1 MHGNEYR
8 EGEVVP
14 AVTDI
19 EFGLDTF
26 GGVTQDAAGDPV
38 PHPQVIRDIIDE
50 AVLADRVGL
59 DFFGVGEHH
68 RPDFAVSSPE
78 MVLAAI
84 ASRTDRIRLGSAVT
98 VLSSDDPVR
107 VFERFSTLDAVS
119 NGRAEIVAG
128 RGSFIESFPL
138 FGFDLRQYEE
148 LFEERLDLLSQL
160 LKEEPVTWQGST
172 RAALTDQRVFPTT
185 AAGIPT
191 WVGVGG
197 SPESVVRTARY
208 NFGLFLAIIGGPAA
222 RFAPYIDLFDRA
234 QDQFGVERRPVAV
247 HSPGLVAETDEKARA
262 LTHDGWLAMRT
273 RMGQERGWGP
283 PAVGDFEREIEGG
296 ALYIGSPE
304 TVARKIAATLKTLSI
319 DRFDLKY
326 DQSKV
331 GHDTMMRS
339 IELYGEKVVP
349 MVKDMIA

>member
-1 MHGNEYR
+1 MTG
-8 EGEVVP
+8 
-14 AVTDI
+14 I
-19 EFGLDTF
+19 QFGLDTF
-26 GGVTQDAAGDPV
+26 GGVTTDADGESV
-38 PHPQVIRDIIDE
+38 PHPQVIRDIVDE
-50 AVLADRVGL
+50 AVLADSVGL
-59 DFFGVGEHH
+59 DFFGLGEHH

-78 MVLAAI
+78 VVLSAI
-84 ASRTDRIRLGSAVT
+84 AARTDRIRLGSAVT

-138 FGFDLRQYEE
+138 FGYDLRQYEE

-172 RAALTDQRVFPTT
+172 RAALENQRVFPTT
-185 AAGIPT
+185 ADGIPT

-197 SPESVVRTARY
+197 SPDSVVRTARY

-222 RFAPYIDLFDRA
+222 RFAPYIDLFTRA
-234 QDQFGVERRPVAV
+234 QDQFGVPHQPVAV
-247 HSPGLVAETDEKARA
+247 HSPGLVAETDEQARA

-273 RMGQERGWGP
+273 RLGQERGWP
-283 PAVGDFEREIEGG
+283 APAVGDFEREIEGG
-296 ALYIGSPE
+296 ALYVGSPE
-304 TVARKIAATLKTLSI
+304 TVARKIVGTLRTLDV

-326 DQSKV
+326 DQNAV
-331 GHDTMMRS
+331 THQTMMDS
-339 IELYGEKVVP
+339 IALYGEKVVP
-349 MVKDMIA
+349 LVKDMLG

>member
-1 MHGNEYR
+1 MTG
-8 EGEVVP
+8 
-14 AVTDI
+14 I
-19 EFGLDTF
+19 QFGLDTF
-26 GGVTQDAAGDPV
+26 GGVTTDADGESV
-38 PHPQVIRDIIDE
+38 PHPQVIRDIVDE
-50 AVLADRVGL
+50 AVLADSVGL
-59 DFFGVGEHH
+59 DFFGLGEHH

-78 MVLAAI
+78 VVLSAI
-84 ASRTDRIRLGSAVT
+84 AARTDRIRLGSAVT

-138 FGFDLRQYEE
+138 FGYDLRQYEE

-172 RAALTDQRVFPTT
+172 RAALENQRVFPTT
-185 AAGIPT
+185 ANGIPT

-197 SPESVVRTARY
+197 SPDSVVRTARY

-222 RFAPYIDLFDRA
+222 RFAPYIDLFTRA
-234 QDQFGVERRPVAV
+234 QDQFGVPHQPVAV
-247 HSPGLVAETDEKARA
+247 HSPGLVAETDEQARA

-273 RMGQERGWGP
+273 RLGQERGWP
-283 PAVGDFEREIEGG
+283 APAVGDFEREIEGG
-296 ALYIGSPE
+296 ALYVGSPE
-304 TVARKIAATLKTLSI
+304 TVARKIVGTLRTLDV

-326 DQSKV
+326 DQNAV
-331 GHDTMMRS
+331 THQTMMDS
-339 IELYGEKVVP
+339 IALYGEKVVP
-349 MVKDMIA
+349 LVKDMLG

>member
-1 MHGNEYR
+1 M
-8 EGEVVP
+8 
-14 AVTDI
+14 TDI

-26 GGVTQDAAGDPV
+26 GGVTHDAEGNPV
-38 PHPQVIRDIIDE
+38 PHPQVVRDLIEE
-50 AVLADRVGL
+50 AVLADGLGL
-59 DFFGVGEHH
+59 DFFGLGEHH

-78 MVLAAI
+78 VVLSAI
-84 ASRTDRIRLGSAVT
+84 AARTERIRLGSAVT

-160 LKEEPVTWQGST
+160 LKEEPVTWQGNT
-172 RAALTDQRVFPTT
+172 RAALENQRVFPTT
-185 AAGIPT
+185 ANGLRT

-197 SPESVVRTARY
+197 SPDSVVRTARY

-222 RFAPYIDLFDRA
+222 RFAPYIDLFERA
-234 QDQFGVERRPVAV
+234 QDQFGVEHKPVAL

-273 RMGQERGWGP
+273 RMGQERGWAP
-283 PAVGDFEREIEGG
+283 PAVGDFEREIESG

-304 TVARKIAATLKTLSI
+304 TVARKIVATLNTLRVN
-319 DRFDLKY
+319 RFDFKY
-326 DQSKV
+326 DQSMIT
-331 GHDTMMRS
+331 HQTMLDS
-339 IELYGEKVVP
+339 IGLYGEKVVP
-349 MVKDMIA
+349 MVKDMLA

>member
-1 MHGNEYR
+1 MTG
-8 EGEVVP
+8 
-14 AVTDI
+14 I
-19 EFGLDTF
+19 QFGLDTF
-26 GGVTQDAAGDPV
+26 GGVTTDADGESV
-38 PHPQVIRDIIDE
+38 PHPQVIRDIVDE
-50 AVLADRVGL
+50 AVLADSVGL
-59 DFFGVGEHH
+59 DFFGLGEHH

-78 MVLAAI
+78 VVLSAI
-84 ASRTDRIRLGSAVT
+84 AARTDRIRLGSAVT

-160 LKEEPVTWQGST
+160 LREEPVTWQGST
-172 RAALTDQRVFPTT
+172 RAALENQRVFPTT
-185 AAGIPT
+185 ADGIPT

-197 SPESVVRTARY
+197 SPDSVVRTARY

-222 RFAPYIDLFDRA
+222 RFASYIDLFTRA
-234 QDQFGVERRPVAV
+234 QDQFGVPHQPVAV
-247 HSPGLVAETDEKARA
+247 HSPGLVAETDEQARA

-273 RMGQERGWGP
+273 RLGQERGWP
-283 PAVGDFEREIEGG
+283 APAVGDFEREIEGG
-296 ALYIGSPE
+296 ALYVGSPE
-304 TVARKIAATLKTLSI
+304 TVARKIVGTLRTLDV

-326 DQSKV
+326 DQNAV
-331 GHDTMMRS
+331 THQTMMDS
-339 IELYGEKVVP
+339 IALYGEKVVP
-349 MVKDMIA
+349 LVKDMLG

>member
-1 MHGNEYR
+1 M
-8 EGEVVP
+8 
-14 AVTDI
+14 TDI

-26 GGVTQDAAGDPV
+26 GGVTHDAEGNPV
-38 PHPQVIRDIIDE
+38 PHPQVVRDLIEE
-50 AVLADRVGL
+50 AVLADGLGL
-59 DFFGVGEHH
+59 DFFGLGEHH

-78 MVLAAI
+78 VVLSAI
-84 ASRTDRIRLGSAVT
+84 AARTERIRLGSAVT

-119 NGRAEIVAG
+119 NCRAEIVAG

-160 LKEEPVTWQGST
+160 LKEEPVTWQGNT
-172 RAALTDQRVFPTT
+172 RAALENQRVFPTT
-185 AAGIPT
+185 ANGLRT

-197 SPESVVRTARY
+197 SPDSVVRTARY

-222 RFAPYIDLFDRA
+222 RFAPYIDLFERA
-234 QDQFGVERRPVAV
+234 QDQFGVEHKPVAV

-273 RMGQERGWGP
+273 RMGQERGWAP
-283 PAVGDFEREIEGG
+283 PAVGDFEREIESG

-304 TVARKIAATLKTLSI
+304 TVARKIVATLNTLRVN
-319 DRFDLKY
+319 RFDFKY
-326 DQSKV
+326 DQSMIT
-331 GHDTMMRS
+331 HQTMLDS
-339 IELYGEKVVP
+339 IGLYGEKVVP
-349 MVKDMIA
+349 MVKDMLG

>member
-1 MHGNEYR
+1 M
-8 EGEVVP
+8 
-14 AVTDI
+14 VTDI

-26 GGVTQDAAGDPV
+26 GGVTNDAAGDPV

-78 MVLAAI
+78 MVLSAI
-84 ASRTDRIRLGSAVT
+84 ASRTERIRLGSAVT

-128 RGSFIESFPL
+128 RGSFTESFPL

-160 LKEEPVTWQGST
+160 LREEPVTWQGST
-172 RAALTDQRVFPTT
+172 RAALKDQRVFPATT
-185 AAGIPT
+185 GGLRT

-197 SPESVVRTARY
+197 SPDSVVRTARY

-222 RFAPYIDLFDRA
+222 RFAPYIDLFERA
-234 QDQFGVERRPVAV
+234 QDQYGVGHKPVAV
-247 HSPGLVAETDEKARA
+247 HSPGLVAETDEQARA

-273 RMGQERGWGP
+273 RMGKERGWAP

-304 TVARKIAATLKTLSI
+304 TVAHKIVATLGSLRVN
-319 DRFDLKY
+319 RFDLKY
-326 DQSKV
+326 DQSQIS
-331 GHDTMMRS
+331 HETMMQS
-339 IELYGEKVVP
+339 IGLYGEKVVP
-349 MVKDMIA
+349 MVKDMLN

>member
-1 MHGNEYR
+1 MSM
-8 EGEVVP
+8 
-14 AVTDI
+14 TDI

-26 GGVTQDAAGDPV
+26 GGVTHDAEGNPV
-38 PHPQVIRDIIDE
+38 QHPQVVRDLIEE
-50 AVLADRVGL
+50 AVLADGLGL
-59 DFFGVGEHH
+59 DFFGLGEHH

-78 MVLAAI
+78 VVLSAI
-84 ASRTDRIRLGSAVT
+84 AARTERIRLGSAVT

-160 LKEEPVTWQGST
+160 LKEEPVTWQGNT
-172 RAALTDQRVFPTT
+172 RAALENQRVFPTT
-185 AAGIPT
+185 ANGLRT

-197 SPESVVRTARY
+197 SPDSVVRTARY

-222 RFAPYIDLFDRA
+222 RFAPYIDLFERA
-234 QDQFGVERRPVAV
+234 QDQFGVEHKPVAV

-262 LTHDGWLAMRT
+262 LTYDGWLAMRT
-273 RMGQERGWGP
+273 RMGKERGWAP
-283 PAVGDFEREIEGG
+283 PAVGDFEREIESG

-304 TVARKIAATLKTLSI
+304 TVARKIVATLNTLRVN
-319 DRFDLKY
+319 RFDFKY
-326 DQSKV
+326 DQSMIT
-331 GHDTMMRS
+331 HQTMLDS
-339 IELYGEKVVP
+339 IGLYGEKVVP
-349 MVKDMIA
+349 MVKDMLG

>member
-1 MHGNEYR
+1 M
-8 EGEVVP
+8 
-14 AVTDI
+14 TDI

-26 GGVTQDAAGDPV
+26 GGVTIGADGQAV

-50 AVLADRVGL
+50 AVLADGVGL
-59 DFFGVGEHH
+59 DFFGLGEHH

-78 MVLAAI
+78 VVLSAI
-84 ASRTDRIRLGSAVT
+84 AARTERIRLGSAVT

-160 LKEEPVTWQGST
+160 LTERPVTWHGNT
-172 RAALTDQRVFPTT
+172 RASLENQRVFPTT
-185 AAGIPT
+185 ANGIRT

-197 SPESVVRTARY
+197 SPDSVVRTARH
-208 NFGLFLAIIGGPAA
+208 NLGLFLAIIGGPAA
-222 RFAPYIDLFDRA
+222 RFAPYIDLFVRA
-234 QDQFGVERRPVAV
+234 QDQFGVPHQPVAV
-247 HSPGLVAETDEKARA
+247 HSPGLVAETDERARV
-262 LTHDGWLAMRT
+262 LTHDGWLTMRT
-273 RMGQERGWGP
+273 RLGQERGWPP
-283 PAVGDFEREIEGG
+283 PAAGDFEREIEGG
-296 ALYIGSPE
+296 ALYVGSPE
-304 TVARKIAATLKTLSI
+304 TVARKIAATLRTLGV

-326 DQSKV
+326 DQSGV
-331 GHDTMMRS
+331 SHATMMDS
-339 IELYGEKVVP
+339 IGLYGEEVVP
-349 MVKDMIA
+349 MVKDMLS

>member
-1 MHGNEYR
+1 MTG
-8 EGEVVP
+8 
-14 AVTDI
+14 I
-19 EFGLDTF
+19 QFGLDTF
-26 GGVTQDAAGDPV
+26 GGVTTDADGESV
-38 PHPQVIRDIIDE
+38 PHPQVIRDIVDE
-50 AVLADRVGL
+50 AVLADSVGL
-59 DFFGVGEHH
+59 DFFGLGEHH

-78 MVLAAI
+78 VVLSAI
-84 ASRTDRIRLGSAVT
+84 AARTDRIRLGSAVT

-172 RAALTDQRVFPTT
+172 RAALENQRVFPTT
-185 AAGIPT
+185 ANGIPT

-197 SPESVVRTARY
+197 SPDSVVRTARY

-222 RFAPYIDLFDRA
+222 RFAPYIDLFTRA
-234 QDQFGVERRPVAV
+234 QDQFGVPHQPVAV
-247 HSPGLVAETDEKARA
+247 HSPGLVAETDEQARA

-273 RMGQERGWGP
+273 RLGQERGWP
-283 PAVGDFEREIEGG
+283 APAVGDFEREIEGG
-296 ALYIGSPE
+296 ALYVGSPE
-304 TVARKIAATLKTLSI
+304 TVARKIVGTLRTLDV

-326 DQSKV
+326 DQNAV
-331 GHDTMMRS
+331 THQTMMDS
-339 IELYGEKVVP
+339 IALYGEKVVP
-349 MVKDMIA
+349 LVKDMLG

>member
-1 MHGNEYR
+1 M
-8 EGEVVP
+8 
-14 AVTDI
+14 TDI

-26 GGVTQDAAGDPV
+26 GGVTHDAEGNAV
-38 PHPQVIRDIIDE
+38 PHPQVVRDLIEE
-50 AVLADRVGL
+50 AVLADDLGL
-59 DFFGVGEHH
+59 DFFGLGEHH

-78 MVLAAI
+78 VVLSAI
-84 ASRTDRIRLGSAVT
+84 AARTERIRLGSAVT

-160 LKEEPVTWQGST
+160 LKEEPVTWQGNT
-172 RAALTDQRVFPTT
+172 RAALENQRVFPTT
-185 AAGIPT
+185 ANGLRT

-197 SPESVVRTARY
+197 SPDSVVRTARY

-222 RFAPYIDLFDRA
+222 RFAPYIDLFERA
-234 QDQFGVERRPVAV
+234 QDQFGVEHKPVAV

-262 LTHDGWLAMRT
+262 LTYDGWLAMRT
-273 RMGQERGWGP
+273 RMGKERGWAP
-283 PAVGDFEREIEGG
+283 PAVGDFEREIESG

-304 TVARKIAATLKTLSI
+304 TVARKIVATLNTLRVN
-319 DRFDLKY
+319 RFDFKY
-326 DQSKV
+326 DQSMIT
-331 GHDTMMRS
+331 HQTMLDS
-339 IELYGEKVVP
+339 IGLYGEKVVP
-349 MVKDMIA
+349 MVKDMLG

>member
-1 MHGNEYR
+1 M
-8 EGEVVP
+8 
-14 AVTDI
+14 TDI

-26 GGVTQDAAGDPV
+26 GGVTHDAEGNPV
-38 PHPQVIRDIIDE
+38 PHPQVVRDLIEE
-50 AVLADRVGL
+50 AVLADGLGL
-59 DFFGVGEHH
+59 DFFGLGEHH

-78 MVLAAI
+78 VVLSAI
-84 ASRTDRIRLGSAVT
+84 AARTERIRLGSAVT

-160 LKEEPVTWQGST
+160 LKEEPVTWQGNT
-172 RAALTDQRVFPTT
+172 RAALENQRVFPTT
-185 AAGIPT
+185 ANGLRT

-197 SPESVVRTARY
+197 SPDSVVRTARY

-222 RFAPYIDLFDRA
+222 RFAPYIDLFERA
-234 QDQFGVERRPVAV
+234 QDQFGVEHKPVAV

-262 LTHDGWLAMRT
+262 LTYDGWLAMRT
-273 RMGQERGWGP
+273 RMGQERGWAP
-283 PAVGDFEREIEGG
+283 PAVGDFEREIESG

-304 TVARKIAATLKTLSI
+304 TVARKIVATLNTLRVN
-319 DRFDLKY
+319 RFDFKY
-326 DQSKV
+326 DQSMIT
-331 GHDTMMRS
+331 HQTMLDS
-339 IELYGEKVVP
+339 IGLYGEKVVP
-349 MVKDMIA
+349 MVKDMLG

>member
-1 MHGNEYR
+1 M
-8 EGEVVP
+8 
-14 AVTDI
+14 TDI

-26 GGVTQDAAGDPV
+26 GGVTEDADGEAV
-38 PHPQVIRDIIDE
+38 PHPQVIRDIIEE
-50 AVLADRVGL
+50 AELADRAGL
-59 DFFGVGEHH
+59 DFFGLGEHH

-78 MVLAAI
+78 IVLSAI
-84 ASRTDRIRLGSAVT
+84 AARTEHIRLGSAVT

-119 NGRAEIVAG
+119 SGRAEIVAG
-128 RGSFIESFPL
+128 RGSFVESFPL

-148 LFEERLDLLSQL
+148 LFEERLHLLSLL

-172 RAALTDQRVFPTT
+172 RPPLENQRVFPTT
-185 AAGIPT
+185 ANGLRT

-197 SPESVVRTARY
+197 SPDSVVRTARY

-222 RFAPYIDLFDRA
+222 RFAPYIDLFTRA
-234 QDQFGVERRPVAV
+234 QDQFGVPHQPVAV
-247 HSPGLVAETDEKARA
+247 HSPGLVAETDEQARA

-273 RMGQERGWGP
+273 RLGQERGWPP

-296 ALYIGSPE
+296 ALYIGSAE
-304 TVARKIAATLKTLSI
+304 TVARKIVGTLRTLDV

-326 DQSKV
+326 DQS
-331 GHDTMMRS
+331 GITHATMLDS
-339 IELYGEKVVP
+339 IGLYGEKVVP
-349 MVKDMIA
+349 MVKDMLA

>member
-1 MHGNEYR
+1 M
-8 EGEVVP
+8 
-14 AVTDI
+14 TDI

-26 GGVTQDAAGDPV
+26 GGVTEDADGEAV
-38 PHPQVIRDIIDE
+38 PHPQVIRDIIEE
-50 AVLADRVGL
+50 AELADRAGL
-59 DFFGVGEHH
+59 DFFGLGEHH

-78 MVLAAI
+78 IVLSAI
-84 ASRTDRIRLGSAVT
+84 AARTEHIRLGSAVT

-119 NGRAEIVAG
+119 SGRAEIVAG
-128 RGSFIESFPL
+128 RGSFVESFPL

-148 LFEERLDLLSQL
+148 LFEERLDLLSLL

-172 RAALTDQRVFPTT
+172 RPPLENQRVFPTT
-185 AAGIPT
+185 ANGLRT

-197 SPESVVRTARY
+197 SPDSVVRTARY

-222 RFAPYIDLFDRA
+222 RFAPYIDLFTRA
-234 QDQFGVERRPVAV
+234 QDQFGVPHQPVAV
-247 HSPGLVAETDEKARA
+247 HSPGLVAETDEQARA

-273 RMGQERGWGP
+273 RLGQERGWPP

-296 ALYIGSPE
+296 ALYIGSAE
-304 TVARKIAATLKTLSI
+304 TVARKIVGTLRTLDV

-326 DQSKV
+326 DQS
-331 GHDTMMRS
+331 GITHATMLDS
-339 IELYGEKVVP
+339 IGLYGEKVVP
-349 MVKDMIA
+349 MVKDMLA

>member
-1 MHGNEYR
+1 M
-8 EGEVVP
+8 
-14 AVTDI
+14 TDI

-26 GGVTQDAAGDPV
+26 GGVTHDAEGNPV
-38 PHPQVIRDIIDE
+38 PHPQVVRDLIAE
-50 AVLADRVGL
+50 AVLADGLGL
-59 DFFGVGEHH
+59 DFFGLGEHH

-78 MVLAAI
+78 VVLSAI
-84 ASRTDRIRLGSAVT
+84 AARTERIRLGSAVT

-160 LKEEPVTWQGST
+160 LKEEPVTWQGNT
-172 RAALTDQRVFPTT
+172 RAALENQRVFPTT
-185 AAGIPT
+185 ANGLRT

-197 SPESVVRTARY
+197 SPDSVVRTARY

-222 RFAPYIDLFDRA
+222 RFAPYIDLFERA
-234 QDQFGVERRPVAV
+234 QDQFGVEHKPVAV

-262 LTHDGWLAMRT
+262 LTYDGWLAMRT
-273 RMGQERGWGP
+273 RMGKERGWAP
-283 PAVGDFEREIEGG
+283 PAVGDFEREIESG

-304 TVARKIAATLKTLSI
+304 TVARKIVATLNTLRVN
-319 DRFDLKY
+319 RFDFKY
-326 DQSKV
+326 DQSMIT
-331 GHDTMMRS
+331 HQTMLDS
-339 IELYGEKVVP
+339 IGLYGEKVVP
-349 MVKDMIA
+349 MVKDMLG